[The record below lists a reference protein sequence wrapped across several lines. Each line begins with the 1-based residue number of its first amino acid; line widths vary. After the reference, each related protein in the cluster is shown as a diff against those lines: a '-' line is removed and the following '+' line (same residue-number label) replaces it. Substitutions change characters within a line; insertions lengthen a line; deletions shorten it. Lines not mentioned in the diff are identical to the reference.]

1 MQDRLI
7 RGCHK
12 IGERA
17 IVVHNESEPRSR
29 HQGRNIV
36 KMVDQRLRADV
47 GHSEMSWDTA
57 RATIDAVSW
66 TL

>member
-1 MQDRLI
+1 MQDCLI
-7 RGCHK
+7 GDWHK

-17 IVVHNESEPRSR
+17 IVVHNESEPRPR

-36 KMVDQRLRADV
+36 KMVEQRLRGNV
-47 GHSEMSWDTA
+47 GHFEMSRDTA
-57 RATIDAVSW
+57 RATIDAVSR